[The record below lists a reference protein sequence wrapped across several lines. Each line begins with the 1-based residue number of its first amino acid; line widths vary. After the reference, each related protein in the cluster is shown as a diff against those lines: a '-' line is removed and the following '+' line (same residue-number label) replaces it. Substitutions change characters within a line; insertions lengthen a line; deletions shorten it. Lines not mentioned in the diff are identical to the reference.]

1 MQLSFI
7 MDMQAAGNRI
17 KELRYNK
24 GIKVRDIVECIGV
37 SENSVMKWQRGDCL
51 PSPDNMFL
59 LCKMLGTTM
68 EYVIAGEEEEGES
81 PLLPLFKGYIG
92 ICCISY

>member
-7 MDMQAAGNRI
+7 MNMPAVGNRI

-24 GIKVRDIVECIGV
+24 GIKVRDIVESLGV

-51 PSPDNMFL
+51 PSMDNLYL
-59 LCKMLGTTM
+59 LCKMLGTSM
-68 EYVIAGEEEEGES
+68 EYLIAGENG
-81 PLLPLFKGYIG
+81 FIH
-92 ICCISY
+92 

>member
-1 MQLSFI
+1 MQFFI
-7 MDMQAAGNRI
+7 MNMPEIGNRI

-24 GIKVRDIVECIGV
+24 GIKVRDIVESLGV

-51 PSPDNMFL
+51 PSMDNLYL

-68 EYVIAGEEEEGES
+68 EYVIAGEEEEG
-81 PLLPLFKGYIG
+81 
-92 ICCISY
+92 

>member
-1 MQLSFI
+1 MQLFI
-7 MDMQAAGNRI
+7 MNMPAIGNRI

-24 GIKVRDIVECIGV
+24 GIKVRDIVENIGV

-51 PSPDNMFL
+51 PSMDNLYL

-68 EYVIAGEEEEGES
+68 EYVIAGEEREGEN
-81 PLLPLFKGYIG
+81 PLLPVINQHLSV
-92 ICCISY
+92 CCF